1 MFVHLIGLCAVLEHD
16 APPTYATKLLGEVI
30 RRRGRDFP
38 ILERAEGSGPL
49 TVVQM
54 VGATDLVEYERR
66 AIEWATAVWDSWS
79 AHHGVIRA
87 ALRDATNP
95 ELGDEITGQ

>member
-1 MFVHLIGLCAVLEHD
+1 
-16 APPTYATKLLGEVI
+16 
-30 RRRGRDFP
+30 
-38 ILERAEGSGPL
+38 
-49 TVVQM
+49 M
-54 VGATDLVEYERR
+54 VGATDLVENERR

-87 ALRDATNP
+87 PLRDATNP